1 MNYSSV
7 GKRLGAF
14 IIDTLVTGFAG
25 AVLTY
30 ITGEWYTSFVSAFV
44 GAAYYIFCEG
54 SSWHATLGK
63 RAFGIIVVDQNGAGI
78 DYGKA
83 AVRYL
88 GRILSGL
95 LLGIGYLIALFS
107 DECQTLH
114 DKLANTYVVDGTFEG
129 SLTSS
134 GSGKAVVGVTGE
146 AAGMSF
152 PITGNGI
159 MIGRDP
165 SVCQVVLKNSAGVSR
180 LHCLVSYNSSSGM
193 YILSDRNSTY
203 GTYTQSGIRVT
214 PERSVALKSGER
226 FYLGNS
232 NNLFEVK

>member
-1 MNYSSV
+1 MNYTSF

-14 IIDTLVTGFAG
+14 LIDAIITGFVG
-25 AVLTY
+25 GVLTAL
-30 ITGEWYTSFVSAFV
+30 TGSWYASFVSAFV

-54 SSWHATLGK
+54 GPWHATLGK
-63 RAFGIIVVDQNGAGI
+63 KALGITVVDQNGVGI

-107 DECQTLH
+107 NERQTLH
-114 DKLANTYVVDGTFEG
+114 DKLANTYVVDGSFEDVSAG
-129 SLTSS
+129 SS
-134 GSGKAVVGVTGE
+134 GGRAIVGVTGE
-146 AAGMSF
+146 AAGVSY
-152 PITGNGI
+152 PVTGNGL

-165 SVCQVVLKNSAGVSR
+165 SVCQVVLAKSSGISR
-180 LHCLVSYNSSSGM
+180 LHCFVSYNPASGM

-203 GTYTQSGIRVT
+203 GTYTQTGIRVT
-214 PERSVALKSGER
+214 PEKSVALKSGER
-226 FYLGNS
+226 FYLGNT